1 MRSTETCDWRDSQV
15 MHGPW
20 IGEPT
25 GEEGRHFFF
34 RFKDETFECD
44 AHRLDFQGSCGFDMT
59 DARTVS

>member
-1 MRSTETCDWRDSQV
+1 MRLERLPGDAWTV
-15 MHGPW
+15 

>member
-25 GEEGRHFFF
+25 GEEGRHFFST
-34 RFKDETFECD
+34 FKTRPSSVMPIGWTFKVR
-44 AHRLDFQGSCGFDMT
+44 AALT
-59 DARTVS
+59 